1 MRYRCIGCTVN
12 CTVSTPKGLTPKICP
27 MRPDELTAD
36 WKPASEIPK
45 DNRMNK
51 LLVAMSNDAKMK
63 PVVAIDCMGGRTR
76 FRSISEA
83 ARTLNINK
91 GNIARALTNSRTR
104 SAGGYFWQYVGRT
117 KEETELFIAAQLGT
131 EKYLDALKKV
141 DPERYDS
148 LIGGDVE

>member
-1 MRYRCIGCTVN
+1 MRYRCVGCSIH
-12 CTVSTPKGLTPKICP
+12 CTMSVPKNSMPKICP
-27 MRPDELTAD
+27 VRPDELTAV
-36 WKPASEIPK
+36 WKPASEVPK

-63 PVVAIDCMGGRTR
+63 PVVAIDGMGGITR

-83 ARTLNINK
+83 ARTLGVNK
-91 GNIARALTNSRTR
+91 GSITRALRDSHTR

-131 EKYLDALKKV
+131 EKYLDALKEV

-148 LIGGDVE
+148 LIGGEME

>member
-1 MRYRCIGCTVN
+1 MKYRCIGCTVN
-12 CTVSTPKGLTPKICP
+12 CTVSTPKGSTPKVCVV
-27 MRPDELTAD
+27 RPDELTAV
-36 WKPASEIPK
+36 WKPASEVPK

-63 PVVAIDCMGGRTR
+63 PVVAIDGMGGRTR

-83 ARTLNINK
+83 ARTLGVNK
-91 GNIARALTNSRTR
+91 GSITRALRDSRTR

-131 EKYLDALKKV
+131 EKYLDALKEN
-141 DPERYDS
+141 DPERHKH
-148 LIGGDVE
+148 LVGDDQ

>member
-1 MRYRCIGCTVN
+1 MRYRCIGCSVH
-12 CTVSTPKGLTPKICP
+12 CTVSTPKGLTPKVCIA
-27 MRPDELTAD
+27 RPDELTAV

-63 PVVAIDCMGGRTR
+63 PVVAIDRMGGRTR

-83 ARTLNINK
+83 ARTLGVNK
-91 GNIARALTNSRTR
+91 GSITRALKDSRTR
-104 SAGGYFWQYVGRT
+104 SAGGYFWEYVGRT

-131 EKYLDALKKV
+131 EKYLDALKEN
-141 DPERYDS
+141 DPERYKH
-148 LIGGDVE
+148 LVGDDQ

>member
-1 MRYRCIGCTVN
+1 MRYRCVGCTVN
-12 CTVSTPKGLTPKICP
+12 CTASTPKGLTPKVCIA
-27 MRPDELTAD
+27 RPDELTAD

-63 PVVAIDCMGGRTR
+63 PVVAIDGMGGRTR

-83 ARTLNINK
+83 ARTLGVNK
-91 GNIARALTNSRTR
+91 GSITRALRDSRTR

-131 EKYLDALKKV
+131 EKYLDALKEV

-148 LIGGDVE
+148 LIGGDTE